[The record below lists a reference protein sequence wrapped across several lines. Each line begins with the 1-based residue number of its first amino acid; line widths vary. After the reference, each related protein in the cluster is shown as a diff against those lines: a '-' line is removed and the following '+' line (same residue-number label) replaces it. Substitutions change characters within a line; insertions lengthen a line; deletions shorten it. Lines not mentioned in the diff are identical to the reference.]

1 MPLFPGSPHNA
12 VLLNWHEP
20 WKPEAPMATVNGDD
34 ISSTT
39 PEGILRRLET
49 WLNKNGPDLMQDD
62 TGRFTYDAVIT
73 VEVKGHK
80 AIVLKP
86 LRVEY
91 GPVVGRPELVVNFDV
106 RFWWRGKEYVS
117 LTLDLRTCVWPLW
130 GKREKK
136 KRKERVK

>member
-1 MPLFPGSPHNA
+1 MPPFPGSPYTA

-20 WKPEAPMATVNGDD
+20 WKPETPMATVNGND

-49 WLNKNGPDLMQDD
+49 WLNKRGPDLLQGDD
-62 TGRFTYDAVIT
+62 KASVV

-91 GPVVGRPELVVNFDV
+91 GPVVGKPELVVNFDV
-106 RFWWRGKEYVS
+106 QFWWRGKEYES
-117 LTLDLRTCVWPLW
+117 LTLDLRTCVWPLR
-130 GKREKK
+130 GKREK

>member
-1 MPLFPGSPHNA
+1 MPPFPGSPHNA

-49 WLNKNGPDLMQDD
+49 WLNRHGADLLQGDD
-62 TGRFTYDAVIT
+62 KASVV

-91 GPVVGRPELVVNFDV
+91 GPVVGKPELIVNFDV
-106 RFWWRGKEYVS
+106 RFWWRGKEYES
-117 LTLDLRTCVWPLW
+117 LTLDLRTCVWPLR
-130 GKREKK
+130 GEGSR
-136 KRKERVK
+136 R